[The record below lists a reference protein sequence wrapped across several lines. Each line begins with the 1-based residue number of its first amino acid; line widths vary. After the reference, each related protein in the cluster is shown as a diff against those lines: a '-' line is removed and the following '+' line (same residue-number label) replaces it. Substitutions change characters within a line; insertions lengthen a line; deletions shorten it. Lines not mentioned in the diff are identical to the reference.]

1 MSEMGVEVR
10 WQDEKSGQHGL
21 ILKNV
26 MQMKVKVK
34 IRDGWQEVL
43 PVRLE
48 LEKENAS
55 FIDESESGDE
65 ILGAILGDKTRSL
78 LSPA

>member
-21 ILKNV
+21 ILKNL

-34 IRDGWQEVL
+34 IRDGYVA
-43 PVRLE
+43 R
-48 LEKENAS
+48 
-55 FIDESESGDE
+55 
-65 ILGAILGDKTRSL
+65 
-78 LSPA
+78 SPASQA